1 MRKDRADGEAV
12 MTAMTAPCVSS
23 GSDRQHAV
31 IDEDHLG
38 RMTLGD
44 RRLEREVL
52 EIFVRQTVIMLK
64 RIAGAEPALAAAA
77 AHTLTGSARGIG
89 AWRVARA
96 AEHLER
102 VANGKSGAAAL
113 DEAVEELKSATVE
126 EIAANAAAL
135 GDVLVV
141 LRPRGRW

>member
-12 MTAMTAPCVSS
+12 MTAMTAPSRLS
-23 GSDRQHAV
+23 ADGSDRQRAV

-44 RRLEREVL
+44 RRLERDVL
-52 EIFVRQTVIMLK
+52 EIFVRQTVIMLE

-113 DEAVEELKSATVE
+113 DEAVEDLKSATVE
-126 EIAANAAAL
+126 ASAAIAARL
-135 GDVLVV
+135 GDVL
-141 LRPRGRW
+141 RGH

>member
-1 MRKDRADGEAV
+1 MRKDQADGEAV
-12 MTAMTAPCVSS
+12 MTAMTAPSALS
-23 GSDRQHAV
+23 AAGSDRQHAV
-31 IDEDHLG
+31 IDDDHLS

-52 EIFVRQTVIMLK
+52 EIFVRQTVIMLE

-102 VANGKSGAAAL
+102 VANGKFGATAL
-113 DEAVEELKSATVE
+113 DQAVEELKSATVE
-126 EIAANAAAL
+126 ASAAIAARL
-135 GDVLVV
+135 GDVL
-141 LRPRGRW
+141 RGH

>member
-1 MRKDRADGEAV
+1 MIAT
-12 MTAMTAPCVSS
+12 TASGRPGAP
-23 GSDRQHAV
+23 GPQPDAAA

-44 RRLEREVL
+44 VKLEREVL
-52 EIFVRQTVIMLK
+52 EIFVRQSVIMLE

-96 AEHLER
+96 AEQLER
-102 VANGKSGAAAL
+102 AAGGNSDAGEL
-113 DEAVEELKSATVE
+113 DQAIDELKAASVEASAA
-126 EIAANAAAL
+126 IAARL
-135 GDVLVV
+135 GRS
-141 LRPRGRW
+141 LRDR

>member
-1 MRKDRADGEAV
+1 MRKYQADGEAV
-12 MTAMTAPCVSS
+12 MTAMPASS
-23 GSDRQHAV
+23 AASAAGSDRRRAV

-52 EIFVRQTVIMLK
+52 EIFVRQTVIMLE
-64 RIAGAEPALAAAA
+64 RIAGAAEPALAAAA

-102 VANGKSGAAAL
+102 VASDKSGAAAL
-113 DEAVEELKSATVE
+113 DEAVEELKSATME
-126 EIAANAAAL
+126 ASAAIAARL
-135 GDVLVV
+135 GDVL
-141 LRPRGRW
+141 RDH

>member
-1 MRKDRADGEAV
+1 MRKDQADGEAV
-12 MTAMTAPCVSS
+12 MTAMTAPSLLS
-23 GSDRQHAV
+23 AAGSDRQRAV
-31 IDEDHLG
+31 IDDDHLS

-52 EIFVRQTVIMLK
+52 EIFVRQTVIMLE

-89 AWRVARA
+89 AWRVAHA
-96 AEHLER
+96 AEQLER

-113 DEAVEELKSATVE
+113 DEAVEELKSATME
-126 EIAANAAAL
+126 ASAAIAARL
-135 GDVLVV
+135 GDVL
-141 LRPRGRW
+141 RGH

>member
-1 MRKDRADGEAV
+1 
-12 MTAMTAPCVSS
+12 MTAMTAPSAS
-23 GSDRQHAV
+23 ADSDRQRAV
-31 IDEDHLG
+31 IDDDHLG

-44 RRLEREVL
+44 RGLEREVL
-52 EIFVRQTVIMLK
+52 EIFVRQTVIMLE

-126 EIAANAAAL
+126 ASAAIAARL
-135 GDVLVV
+135 GDVL
-141 LRPRGRW
+141 RGH